1 MTKIENHLMTLRPDE
16 PRAGERPATP
26 ADRVP
31 RGPAMDFSKEG
42 SNAHRLYEQTR
53 LGQEG
58 ERAEYLARIKK
69 AVEDGTYRPNL
80 EVVAERLAVDLRGG
94 RHL

>member
-1 MTKIENHLMTLRPDE
+1 MTTIKNHLMTLRADE
-16 PRAGERPATP
+16 PRSPDRATTRGERVNPRPAVEFQ
-26 ADRVP
+26 R
-31 RGPAMDFSKEG
+31 EG
-42 SNAHRLYEQTR
+42 TNAFRLYEQTR
-53 LGQEG
+53 LDQEE
-58 ERAEYLARIKK
+58 ERSEYLARLKK